1 MHANKHSLT
10 MFDGHEDL
18 QAQITNDSFLFAQ
31 ITMADAKKNRLTR
44 EQVIK
49 EGCHDT
55 TGRTARRFSCS
66 SSSR

>member
-1 MHANKHSLT
+1 MHSSLIGNKHSLT

-18 QAQITNDSFLFAQ
+18 QAGITNNAFLFAQ
-31 ITMADAKKNRLTR
+31 LTMEEAKRSRLTR

-55 TGRTARRFSCS
+55 NGRTARRFS
-66 SSSR
+66 R

>member
-1 MHANKHSLT
+1 MRDSLIGNKHSLT

-18 QAQITNDSFLFAQ
+18 QGGITKDAFLFAQ
-31 ITMADAKKNRLTR
+31 LTMADAKKHSLTR

-55 TGRTARRFSCS
+55 RGRTARRFNK
-66 SSSR
+66 